1 MTRHS
6 ETWKIGRRKPLNKVS
21 SSLANREE
29 ETTNQ
34 GLLPAGKSG
43 GGNLNLRSPLREE
56 ETTLLHKGKEGGMS
70 CPPPPPSL
78 SLRNKR
84 LSLTLP
90 YPPTVNHYWETRV
103 VRRGSRFVPSV
114 YVRDEGRRYQ
124 RSVARLLD
132 GVPKFAG
139 RVRVQILVQ
148 PPDQRARDLDN
159 VLKCLLDSMTKAGL
173 WGDDSQVDSL
183 LVVRGDQVDG
193 GSILVFVEDL

>member
-6 ETWKIGRRKPLNKVS
+6 EGGGNLKSRIPPYGKT
-21 SSLANREE
+21 REE
-29 ETTNQ
+29 ETLNQ
-34 GLLPAGKSG
+34 GFLPAGKSG
-43 GGNLNLRSPLREE
+43 GGNLELRIPPREE

-84 LSLTLP
+84 LSLALP
-90 YPPTVNHYWETRV
+90 YPPSVNNYWKTRV
-103 VRRGSRFVPSV
+103 IRRGSGFVPSV
-114 YVRDEGRRYQ
+114 YVSEVGQRYQ
-124 RSVARLLD
+124 ESVRRLLN

-139 RVRVQILVQ
+139 RLRVQVLVQ

-159 VLKCLLDSMTKAGL
+159 VLKCLLDSLTRAGV
-173 WGDDSQVDSL
+173 WDDDSQVDSL

-193 GSILVFVEDL
+193 GSVLVLVEDL